1 MVQRQNYN
9 YNDNSNDNYKT
20 PPCFNEDTKWTT
32 VLSQWSN
39 DNAHTLT
46 AARAPPLYKSASHTS
61 CSREWK
67 YTSHTAQQHNS
78 RAKQGPYQPQPTRR
92 PGVTQAGTM
101 GMAVAT
107 LSRHALLLF
116 SNAQTSSKGR
126 TSGGVEKTIFS
137 FGRTWAEGW
146 CGCLNVLEKDGD
158 SQTWENVLQSS
169 DEHFVIDGQKTI
181 YLNPVSGISL
191 NIRTFLIKWE
201 VIPFVLL
208 LGGRL
213 RGFAAVM
220 VFFCNVCW
228 TFGQ

>member
-1 MVQRQNYN
+1 M
-9 YNDNSNDNYKT
+9 
-20 PPCFNEDTKWTT
+20 FNVSMMIQTT
-32 VLSQWSN
+32 VLCRWSN

-116 SNAQTSSKGR
+116 SNVQTSSKGR

-146 CGCLNVLEKDGD
+146 CGCLNVLEKDGF
-158 SQTWENVLQSS
+158 SQTWEKCFAIIWWTFCDRWTEDNLSEPCFWHLI
-169 DEHFVIDGQKTI
+169 EH
-181 YLNPVSGISL
+181 L
-191 NIRTFLIKWE
+191 NISYQMGGHSLCALAGWKVERFCCDDLLLQCLLNIWTIMEVETFL
-201 VIPFVLL
+201 P
-208 LGGRL
+208 
-213 RGFAAVM
+213 GFTVSH
-220 VFFCNVCW
+220 VNIFI
-228 TFGQ
+228 